1 MKSWS
6 MARALTIQAHHTK
19 QLILCTREF
28 QNSIADSVHRVI
40 RRQITLLGINQWF
53 EVEKASIRSRVTGSE
68 FIFKGLQKNI
78 QEIRSLEGVT
88 RTWVEEAQSTS
99 EDSWIY
105 LEPTVLREPG
115 AELWASFN
123 PVDSTDPTY
132 QRFIVKPPGPDRA
145 TILKVGWQDNF
156 WFPPEL
162 EELRRHALR
171 TDPERYDWVWEGFC
185 RKVSEAAVFRNRFT
199 VEGFEEPEVVD
210 RYYYGADWGFAND
223 PSVLIRSYIH
233 NDTLFITHEA
243 YAVGVEIDDLPA
255 LFAGGRAIKTGIEYP
270 GVPGAKDWPIKA
282 DSSRPETI
290 SYIARRGFAI
300 SAAEKWPGSVEDG
313 IQHLKGFKQIV
324 IHERCVNTAQ
334 EFRLYSYKVDPR
346 TLNPETGLPVVLP
359 KLEDRNNHSIDAA
372 RYALDGYIQK
382 RGGVGIWAKLI

>member
-1 MKSWS
+1 M
-6 MARALTIQAHHTK
+6 
-19 QLILCTREF
+19 
-28 QNSIADSVHRVI
+28 
-40 RRQITLLGINQWF
+40 
-53 EVEKASIRSRVTGSE
+53 
-68 FIFKGLQKNI
+68 
-78 QEIRSLEGVT
+78 
-88 RTWVEEAQSTS
+88 
-99 EDSWIY
+99 
-105 LEPTVLREPG
+105 LREPG